1 VAEKILLKP
10 TIPGPVRRTAHWTIR
25 GGAID
30 AYYRVQLTS
39 QIAMSQSVRMSCS
52 DPGESAISRGV
63 RPIVWDLS
71 MDGRQH
77 RLLHGSQDNGRRGTT
92 CDGRNRSNEDLCS
105 ASMRRRLRARR
116 ASLCLFF
123 FVGLYAAPSLAAG
136 VLEPFLDPTDGQLDV
151 SDWLLNKRGFLLNP
165 MVITEPSVGYGGGA
179 TALFFHESEA
189 DREREEGT
197 PLGLPPSVTFAV
209 GGATETDSW
218 FTGAGHF
225 GSFLDDRLRYLGAA
239 GYASLNIEFNVG
251 DRDLDYGLDG
261 YFIVQQLQAR
271 IGQSDF
277 FVGGRY
283 VYSRLESEF
292 DFGVTLPSFLPSK
305 LTFDASGIGPMV
317 RYDSRDNIF
326 SPNQGIEIEITP
338 LFYTQTLGSDRTYQ
352 TLDGNSRF
360 YVPAHERL
368 FLALRVDTSLS
379 FGDTPFYALPAI
391 RARRFH
397 IGWRSKYNA

>member
-1 VAEKILLKP
+1 
-10 TIPGPVRRTAHWTIR
+10 
-25 GGAID
+25 
-30 AYYRVQLTS
+30 
-39 QIAMSQSVRMSCS
+39 
-52 DPGESAISRGV
+52 
-63 RPIVWDLS
+63 
-71 MDGRQH
+71 
-77 RLLHGSQDNGRRGTT
+77 
-92 CDGRNRSNEDLCS
+92 
-105 ASMRRRLRARR
+105 MRRRLRARR

-225 GSFLDDRLRYLGAA
+225 GSFMDDRLRYLGGG

-292 DFGVTLPSFLPSK
+292 DFGVTLPPFLPDK
-305 LTFDASGIGPMV
+305 LTFDASGVGPMV

-326 SPNQGIEIEITP
+326 SADRGIEIEITP

-391 RARRFH
+391 RARGVPVTEYQNEYSVSSELQGRWNVWKRWSL
-397 IGWRSKYNA
+397 IGFVGLGWVGGDIDALDDSQFVPSGGGGFRYLIARLLGLQMGMDFAGSEGEFAFYFQVGTGW